1 MSETLKKVRDRLS
14 TASDRHGCYDS
25 ARNHT
30 HEAPEERR
38 LQEVQPIGDKVRAA
52 TASVEFG
59 DRQARSHAQ

>member
-14 TASDRHGCYDS
+14 VASDRHGGYGS

-30 HEAPEERR
+30 HEDPEERR
-38 LQEVQPIGDKVRAA
+38 LQEVQPIGDEVRPA

-59 DRQARSHAQ
+59 DGQAGSHTQ